1 MTDAGESDTTT
12 GERES
17 SDTTAS
23 GRESSDTTA
32 SDRESGQS
40 VSRASDA
47 TADSRSCEL
56 HRRLVEDSTALTAIV
71 DHGGTVTYVNPAA
84 RRILGYEPDTM
95 VGDDLASYV
104 HSEGRDRI
112 GRAVEQ
118 LRDVDRSADD
128 EASGTDERV
137 LEARFRTADDSWRWL
152 EATLRSRV
160 DDDVIGG
167 VVVSA
172 RDVTAR
178 VERERQLRRQN
189 DRLDEFASVVSH
201 DLRNPLNVAKGR
213 VDLLAAQYDSE
224 HVPPVQRAL
233 GRMERIIED
242 TLTLAKQGQTV
253 AETEPIRISELVS
266 DCWATVDADAATV
279 EVVDEFTFRGDR
291 GRLRHV
297 FENLFRNALE
307 HGTTDND
314 DDDESRADDGDTA
327 PGGSVTITV
336 GLVEPFPTTT
346 RGTGTVSKGI
356 YVEDDG
362 PGIPE
367 EKRDTV
373 FEPGHTSTDDG
384 TGFGLTIVRRI
395 AEAHGWEVDV
405 GRGTRG
411 GARFEFTDVTF
422 ADG

>member
-1 MTDAGESDTTT
+1 
-12 GERES
+12 
-17 SDTTAS
+17 
-23 GRESSDTTA
+23 
-32 SDRESGQS
+32 
-40 VSRASDA
+40 
-47 TADSRSCEL
+47 
-56 HRRLVEDSTALTAIV
+56 
-71 DHGGTVTYVNPAA
+71 
-84 RRILGYEPDTM
+84 
-95 VGDDLASYV
+95 
-104 HSEGRDRI
+104 
-112 GRAVEQ
+112 
-118 LRDVDRSADD
+118 
-128 EASGTDERV
+128 
-137 LEARFRTADDSWRWL
+137 
-152 EATLRSRV
+152 
-160 DDDVIGG
+160 
-167 VVVSA
+167 VVSA

-307 HGTTDND
+307 HGTADS